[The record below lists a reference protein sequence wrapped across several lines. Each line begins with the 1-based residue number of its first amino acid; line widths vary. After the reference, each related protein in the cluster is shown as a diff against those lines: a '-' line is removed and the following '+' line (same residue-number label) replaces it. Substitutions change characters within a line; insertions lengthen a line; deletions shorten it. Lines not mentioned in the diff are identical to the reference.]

1 MNEQIEELR
10 RVAEGLRR
18 ELGQAAEVRGVRL
31 EEVVVGGGR
40 KGSDSNRGKQE
51 EEYVDYGIK
60 IPRIKML

>member
-1 MNEQIEELR
+1 LNEQIEELR

-31 EEVVVGGGR
+31 EELVVGGGR
-40 KGSDSNRGKQE
+40 KGSNSNRGKQE
-51 EEYVDYGIK
+51 EHVDYGIK